1 MYYFLTASKD
11 ASIFLQQPTQ
21 NTGLDEIL
29 EVSKV
34 YYGSLKDTARSL
46 VKFDTDSLSSK
57 LSDGSVTMSIA
68 ELVLRE
74 TEPTEIPLSYSLE
87 INPISQSWE
96 MGNGTRFDDIST
108 SGCTWNY
115 RDSGSNWLPTNVP
128 NSGSATGSFDGKG
141 GMWYTASQATRS
153 YDYESSDL
161 IVDVSS
167 SFSFW
172 LDEGYSNEGFIIKHE
187 SSKEDNDIDY
197 GQLKFFSK
205 ETHTIYQPKIRIG
218 WDDSRYET
226 GSLQALPEEFKVSLK
241 RLKKSYK
248 AGGRYDIE
256 VFARELY
263 PQKTFNNTFGYS
275 TGSLLPTSSFYQIR
289 DNESNDIIIP
299 FGDYSKIS
307 TYGNKSRISL
317 DLTNFEVNRSYR
329 VELKVELTGSSEY
342 FDDDYIF
349 EVTD

>member
-11 ASIFLQQPTQ
+11 ATIFEQQPTQ

-29 EVSKV
+29 EVSKI
-34 YYGSLKDTARSL
+34 YYGALKDTARTL
-46 VKFDTDSLSSK
+46 IKFDTNTLSASLASG
-57 LSDGSVTMSIA
+57 DVTMSVA

-74 TEPTEIPLSYSLE
+74 TEPSQIPLSYSLE
-87 INPISQSWE
+87 INR
-96 MGNGTRFDDIST
+96 T
-108 SGCTWNY
+108 
-115 RDSGSNWLPTNVP
+115 SGSNWLPTNVP

-167 SFSFW
+167 SLSFW
-172 LDEGYSNEGFIIKHE
+172 LDEGYPNEGFIIKHE
-187 SSKEDNDIDY
+187 SQKEDNDIDY

-226 GSLQALPEEFKVSLK
+226 GSLQALPEEYKISLK
-241 RLKKSYK
+241 RLKKSYR

-263 PQKTFNNTFGYS
+263 PQKTFQNTFGYS

-299 FGDYSKIS
+299 FGDYSKLS

-349 EVTD
+349 EVTE

>member
-1 MYYFLTASKD
+1 
-11 ASIFLQQPTQ
+11 
-21 NTGLDEIL
+21 
-29 EVSKV
+29 
-34 YYGSLKDTARSL
+34 
-46 VKFDTDSLSSK
+46 
-57 LSDGSVTMSIA
+57 
-68 ELVLRE
+68 
-74 TEPTEIPLSYSLE
+74 
-87 INPISQSWE
+87 
-96 MGNGTRFDDIST
+96 MGVGTRFDDIS
-108 SGCTWNY
+108 SDGCTWNY
-115 RDSGSNWLPTNVP
+115 RESGSSWLPTNVS

-167 SFSFW
+167 SLSFW
-172 LDEGYSNEGFIIKHE
+172 LDDGYSNEGFIIKHE
-187 SSKEDNDIDY
+187 SQKENNDIDY

-226 GSLQALPEEFKVSLK
+226 GSLQALPEEYKISLK
-241 RLKKSYK
+241 KLKKSYR

-263 PQKTFNNTFGYS
+263 PQKTFQNTFGYS

-317 DLTNFEVNRSYR
+317 DLTNFEINRSYR